1 MKLACLQ
8 DEFMSKN
15 LKQFW
20 LAKQEI
26 TTGMRVITLYLI
38 IRVQPISWKLIIDW
52 LRNKIGLIA
61 IYIPVLM
68 TKLLPS
74 FWRNILRHML
84 LLCCKC
90 KILGWSLC
98 FNNRGYRISNLCIVF
113 LKDVQLHWMLWS
125 MNLKIILL
133 QRDKNLLEMIQFQM
147 KIWLGKLLSLE
158 KIRIL
163 SDNIWNLLLI
173 KLITAIRIENHGIKL
188 IPADLLILIDQTV
201 QIRRNSKLRG
211 ILLLLR

>member
-1 MKLACLQ
+1 MVAKLSDCLFKKQLKCWLKLACLQ

-52 LRNKIGLIA
+52 LKNKIVLIA

-147 KIWLGKLLSLE
+147 KIWLDKLLSLE
-158 KIRIL
+158 KK
-163 SDNIWNLLLI
+163 WLI
-173 KLITAIRIENHGIKL
+173 Y
-188 IPADLLILIDQTV
+188 
-201 QIRRNSKLRG
+201 
-211 ILLLLR
+211 